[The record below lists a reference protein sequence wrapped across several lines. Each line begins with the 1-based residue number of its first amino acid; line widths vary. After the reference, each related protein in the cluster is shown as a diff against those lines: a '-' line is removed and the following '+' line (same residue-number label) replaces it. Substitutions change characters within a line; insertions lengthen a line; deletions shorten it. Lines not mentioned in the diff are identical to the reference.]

1 VGCDAQDIEIMKAYQ
16 LTGQDGPD
24 SLQLNEIAEPKPAP
38 GQVLV
43 RVRATSLNYRDL
55 MVATGRYGAPVSL
68 PLIPLSDGAGEIA
81 AVGAGVTRWKEG
93 DQVAGTFFQNWPTGP
108 MLREAFQ
115 SALGGSL
122 NGMLAEYVA
131 LSSEGVV
138 AIPSHLSFEEAAT
151 LPCAALTAWHALV
164 TKGKVS
170 ADQTVLLLGTGGVS
184 IFALQFAKMHGAR
197 VIITSSSDE
206 KLARAKSLGA
216 DETINYRTTPDWEKE
231 VFLRTGKSGADHVIE
246 VGGTDTFPKSLR
258 ALALEGT
265 ISVIGGVSGF
275 VGNVPFGE
283 ILGKLA
289 LIRGIYVGSRD
300 MFEAMNCAI
309 TRHRLKP
316 AVDRIFPFSDARAAY
331 RYQDSGAHFGKVVIS
346 I

>member
-1 VGCDAQDIEIMKAYQ
+1 VENKVETMKAYQ
-16 LTGQDGPD
+16 LAGQNGPD
-24 SLQLNEIAEPKPAP
+24 SLQLNDIAEPKPAP
-38 GQVLV
+38 GQVTV
-43 RVRATSLNYRDL
+43 RVRAASLNYRDL
-55 MVATGRYGAPVSL
+55 MVADGRYGAPVSL

-81 AVGAGVTRWKEG
+81 ALGEGVTRWKEG
-93 DQVAGTFFQNWPTGP
+93 DRVMGTFFQNWQRGP
-108 MLREAFQ
+108 VQREAFQ
-115 SALGGSL
+115 SALGGTL
-122 NGMLAEYVA
+122 DGMLADYVT

-138 AIPSHLSFEEAAT
+138 AIPPDLSFEEAAT

-197 VIITSSSDE
+197 VIITSSSEE
-206 KLARAKSLGA
+206 KLTRAKSVGA
-216 DETINYRTTPDWEKE
+216 DETINYRTTPDWERE
-231 VFLRTGKSGADHVIE
+231 VFRLTEKSGADHVVE

-258 ALALEGT
+258 ALSLGGT

-275 VGNVPFGE
+275 VSDVPLGE

-300 MFEAMNCAI
+300 MFEAMNRAI
-309 TRHRLKP
+309 TRHQLKP
-316 AVDRIFPFSDARAAY
+316 AVDRVFPFSDASAAY
-331 RYQDSGAHFGKVVIS
+331 RYQESGAHFGKVVIS
-346 I
+346 F